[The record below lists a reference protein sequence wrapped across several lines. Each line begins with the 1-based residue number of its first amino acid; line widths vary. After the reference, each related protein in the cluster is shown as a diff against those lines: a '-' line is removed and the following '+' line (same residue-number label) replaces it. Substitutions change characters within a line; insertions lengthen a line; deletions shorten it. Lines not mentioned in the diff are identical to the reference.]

1 METGTA
7 VKPAAGV
14 FDQIHWGAHLC
25 QLYDSVQ
32 DVIEVLVPYFKR
44 GLEED
49 ALCIW
54 LAPMP
59 LRQEVM
65 DALKGGIPRLDEYQ
79 RRGQLQAIPYTDWY
93 FRDGRFNVSTA
104 IGSAAGALNQAKQLG
119 FKGVWVAG
127 DTGWLDKPDWPV
139 MVGYEETLSN
149 LMTEV
154 PTVGLCTYPT
164 RAMGIPEA
172 LDVFRIHRS
181 VLVKRD
187 GNWQI
192 AESLGQTIAEEA
204 LRDTERVYKNLFDST
219 LNGVVVIDAETKK
232 VVVANAA
239 AAIIFGFESPEEA
252 VGVNPLDLIID
263 DRERVEKVLTEGL
276 LGTTP
281 VEAVEFKAVRLDGSE
296 VWISATGVRTDYQG
310 RPAGLISIRDI
321 TEQRRAEI
329 ALQESQRRMQSIFD
343 STGDG
348 IVVLDSVGRV
358 TAANR
363 RIRDVGGWT
372 LEDIIG
378 KPFDEMAMFS
388 SQDIEK
394 MVNIFV
400 PVISGK
406 ASPVME
412 VKCATKSGAMLDLE
426 IRVSSLKNDNEVIGI
441 IAVLRDITERRRA
454 EQGLRVSEQKN
465 RLLVENANEGIV
477 VVQDERVVFANRRTL
492 EIMERLGYT
501 VDDFKGVPL
510 ESFIHPE
517 DRRVFMETSR
527 RWQAGEDD
535 LRGLRQFRGI
545 AKNGQIRWIEI
556 NAVRLE
562 WDGRPA
568 ALVFIDD
575 VTSRKDSERALVE
588 SEKRYRLLAEN
599 VSDVIWVTD
608 LDLHPTFIS
617 PSIKGLVGSSGSKDL
632 VLNRLED
639 ALTPASAQKVRDL
652 LPTLLASGK
661 DYLDVGH
668 PVELEILRH
677 DGSTVWVDTTASVI
691 RDEAGRPVELLGVM
705 RNIAR
710 RKQAEERLQESFQKL
725 EKTLAGTIQAI
736 RAMVDTRDRYTSGHQ
751 QRVTD
756 LACAIAEAMGLTKE
770 QIQAVH
776 VAGQLH
782 DVGKITLPTEI
793 LTKPGRLN
801 EIEFAMIRTHPK
813 AGFDILESIDFPWPI
828 AKMVLQHHERQ
839 NGSGYPGGLKA
850 DDILTEAKI
859 IAVADVVEAMSSHRP
874 YRPALGLDK
883 ALNEIEQNRA
893 TLYDPEVTD
902 ACMSVFREGKFTFK
916 DEPAAPQH

>member
-1 METGTA
+1 MGTGIA
-7 VKPAAGV
+7 VKPAIGV
-14 FDQIHWGAHLC
+14 FDQIQWGAHLC
-25 QLYDSVQ
+25 QLYESSQ
-32 DVIEVLVPYFKR
+32 DVIDVLVPYFRK
-44 GLEED
+44 GLQEN
-49 ALCIW
+49 ALCLW

-59 LRQEVM
+59 LRQQVM
-65 DALKGGIPRLDEYQ
+65 EALREGLPNLEEYQ
-79 RRGQLQAIPYTDWY
+79 RKGQLQAIPHADWY
-93 FRDGRFNVSTA
+93 CLDGKFNVSTA
-104 IGSAAGALNQAKQLG
+104 IGCAASALNQARQQG
-119 FKGVWVAG
+119 FKGIWVAG
-127 DTGWLDKPDWPV
+127 DTSWLDKKDWPV
-139 MVGYEETLSN
+139 MIAYEETMSN
-149 LMTEV
+149 LMADV

-164 RAMGIPEA
+164 RTMGIPEA

-181 VLVKRD
+181 VLVRQD

-192 AESLGQTIAEEA
+192 AESLGQTVAEEA
-204 LRDTERVYKNLFDST
+204 LRDSERIYKNLFDSP
-219 LNGVVVIDAETKK
+219 LNGVVVIDAETRK
-232 VVVANAA
+232 VVVANATVA
-239 AAIIFGFESPEEA
+239 RIFGFDSPDEG
-252 VGVNPLDLIID
+252 VGVNPLDLIIE
-263 DRERVEKVLTEGL
+263 DRERIEKVLVEGL
-276 LGTTP
+276 RGNVPT
-281 VEAVEFKAVRLDGSE
+281 EAVEFKAVKLDGSE
-296 VWISATGVRTDYQG
+296 VWISATGVKTEYRG

-321 TEQRRAEI
+321 TEQRKAEI
-329 ALQESQRRMQSIFD
+329 ALQESKRRLQSIFD

-378 KPFDEMAMFS
+378 RPFDEMAMFRPE
-388 SQDIEK
+388 DIEK
-394 MVNIFV
+394 MVNVFV

-406 ASPVME
+406 ASPVLE
-412 VKCATKSGAMLDLE
+412 VKCATKSGGKLDLE
-426 IRVSSLKNDNEVIGI
+426 IRVSPLKNENEVIGI

-454 EQGLRVSEQKN
+454 EEGLRVSEQKN

-477 VVQDERVVFANRRTL
+477 VVQDDRVAFANRKTMQ
-492 EIMERLGYT
+492 IMERLGYT
-501 VDDFKGVPL
+501 VDDFKGASL
-510 ESFIHPE
+510 ESFIHPD
-517 DRRVFMETSR
+517 DREVFLDTSR
-527 RWQAGEDD
+527 RWQAGDDD
-535 LRGLRQFRGI
+535 LRGLHQFRGI

-568 ALVFIDD
+568 ALVFLDD
-575 VTSRKDSERALVE
+575 VTSRKDAEIALKE

-608 LDLHPTFIS
+608 LDLRPTYIS
-617 PSIKGLVGSSGSKDL
+617 PSIRGLVGSAKDPQFS
-632 VLNRLED
+632 RLED
-639 ALTPASAQKVRDL
+639 ALTPASARKVRDL
-652 LPTLLASGK
+652 LSELLATGK
-661 DYLDVGH
+661 DHVDTGH
-668 PVELEILRH
+668 PVELEILRS
-677 DGSTVWVDTTASVI
+677 DGSTVWADTTASVI
-691 RDEAGRPVELLGVM
+691 RDETGRPVELLGVL
-705 RNIAR
+705 RNITR
-710 RKQAEERLQESFQKL
+710 RKEAEEKLQESFQKL

-751 QRVTD
+751 QRVTE

-776 VAGQLH
+776 VAGELH

-850 DDILTEAKI
+850 NDILTEAKI

-883 ALNEIEQNRA
+883 ALDEIETNRD

-902 ACMSVFREGKFTFK
+902 ACMSVFRDGKFTFK
-916 DEPAAPQH
+916 NEPAAPQH

>member
-1 METGTA
+1 MGTGTA
-7 VKPAAGV
+7 VKPAVGV
-14 FDQIHWGAHLC
+14 FDQVHWGAHLC
-25 QLYDSVQ
+25 QLYDSSQ
-32 DVIEVLVPYFKR
+32 DVIDVLVPFFRK
-44 GLEED
+44 GLEEN
-49 ALCIW
+49 ALCLW

-59 LRQEVM
+59 LRQQVM
-65 DALKGGIPRLDEYQ
+65 EALREAIPHLEEYQ
-79 RRGQLQAIPYTDWY
+79 RRGQLQAIPYSDWY
-93 FRDGRFNVSTA
+93 LLDGRFSVSTA
-104 IGSAAGALNQAKQLG
+104 IGSAASALSQAQQLG
-119 FKGVWVAG
+119 LKGIWVAG
-127 DTGWLDKPDWPV
+127 DTGWLDKKDWPV

-149 LMTEV
+149 LMVDV

-181 VLVKRD
+181 ILVRRE
-187 GNWQI
+187 GRWEI
-192 AESLGQTIAEEA
+192 AESLGQALAEEA
-204 LRDTERVYKNLFDST
+204 LRDSERSYKNLFDSALT
-219 LNGVVVIDAETKK
+219 GVVVIDGETRK
-232 VVVANAA
+232 VIVANAA
-239 AAIIFGFESPEEA
+239 VARIFGFESAEEV
-252 VGVNPLDLIID
+252 VGVNPLDVIIE
-263 DRERVEKVLTEGL
+263 DRERVDRILNEGFQ
-276 LGTTP
+276 GNAP
-281 VEAVEFKAVRLDGSE
+281 KEAVECRAVRLDGSE
-296 VWISATGVRTDYQG
+296 LWISATGVKTEYQG
-310 RPAGLISIRDI
+310 RPAGLISIVDI
-321 TEQRRAEI
+321 TEQRQAEN
-329 ALQESQRRMQSIFD
+329 ALQESQRRLQSIFD

-378 KPFDEMAMFS
+378 KPFDEMAMFRPE
-388 SQDIEK
+388 DIEK
-394 MVNIFV
+394 MVNVFV

-412 VKCATKSGAMLDLE
+412 VKCATKSGAKLDLE
-426 IRVSSLKNDNEVIGI
+426 IRVSPLKNENEVVGI

-454 EQGLRVSEQKN
+454 EEGLRVSEQKN

-477 VVQDERVVFANRRTL
+477 VVQDGHVAFANRKTL
-492 EIMERLGYT
+492 QIMERLGYT

-510 ESFIHPE
+510 DNFIHPE
-517 DRRVFMETSR
+517 DRQVFRDSSD
-527 RWQAGEDD
+527 RWEAGEDD
-535 LRGLRQFRGI
+535 LRGLHQFRGI
-545 AKNGQIRWIEI
+545 AKNGQTRWIEI
-556 NAVRLE
+556 NAVRLD

-568 ALVFIDD
+568 ALVFLED
-575 VTSRKDSERALVE
+575 VTSRKDAERALIE

-608 LDLHPTFIS
+608 LDLRPTYIS
-617 PSIKGLVGSSGSKDL
+617 PSIKGLVGSGTKEPLYS
-632 VLNRLED
+632 RLED
-639 ALTPASAQKVRDL
+639 ALTPASATKVRDL
-652 LPTLLASGK
+652 LAELLATGK
-661 DYLDVGH
+661 DHLDTGH
-668 PVELEILRH
+668 PVELEILRS
-677 DGSTVWVDTTASVI
+677 DGSTVWVDTTAAVI
-691 RDEAGRPVELLGVM
+691 RDETGRPVELLGVL
-705 RNIAR
+705 RNITQ
-710 RKQAEERLQESFQKL
+710 RKYAEERLQESFQKL

-751 QRVTD
+751 QRVTE

-839 NGSGYPGGLKA
+839 NGSGYPGGLRK

-874 YRPALGLDK
+874 YRPALGVDK
-883 ALNEIEQNRA
+883 ALDEIEQNRE

-902 ACMSVFREGKFTFK
+902 VCMSLFREGKFSFTE
-916 DEPAAPQH
+916 EPAAPQH

>member
-1 METGTA
+1 MGTGTA
-7 VKPAAGV
+7 VKPAVGV

-25 QLYDSVQ
+25 QLYDSSQ
-32 DVIEVLVPYFKR
+32 DVIDVLVPYFRK
-44 GLEED
+44 GLEEN
-49 ALCIW
+49 ALCLW

-59 LRQEVM
+59 LRQQVM
-65 DALKGGIPRLDEYQ
+65 EALREAIPDLEEYQ
-79 RRGQLQAIPYTDWY
+79 RRGQIQAIPHTDWY
-93 FRDGRFNVSTA
+93 FLDGRFSVSTA
-104 IGSAAGALNQAKQLG
+104 IGSAAGALSQARQLG
-119 FKGVWVAG
+119 LKGIWVAG
-127 DTGWLDKPDWPV
+127 DTSWLDKKDWPV

-149 LMTEV
+149 LMADV
-154 PTVGLCTYPT
+154 PTVGLCAYPT

-181 VLVKRD
+181 ILVRRE
-187 GNWQI
+187 GRWEV
-192 AESLGQTIAEEA
+192 AESLGQAMAEEA
-204 LRDTERVYKNLFDST
+204 LRDSERIYKNLFDST
-219 LNGVVVIDAETKK
+219 LNGVVVVDAETGK

-239 AAIIFGFESPEEA
+239 VARIFGFESPEEV
-252 VGVNPLDLIID
+252 VGVNPLDLMTE
-263 DRERVEKVLTEGL
+263 DRERVGRLLAEGL
-276 LGTTP
+276 LGREMK
-281 VEAVEFKAVRLDGSE
+281 EAVEFRAVKLDGSE
-296 VWISATGVRTDYQG
+296 VWISAAGVRTEFQG
-310 RPAGLISIRDI
+310 RRAGLVSIRDI

-329 ALQESQRRMQSIFD
+329 ALQESQRQLQSIFD

-348 IVVLDSVGRV
+348 IVVLDTVGRV

-378 KPFDEMAMFS
+378 KPFDEMAMFRPE
-388 SQDIEK
+388 DIEK

-412 VKCATKSGAMLDLE
+412 VKCATKSGGKLDLE
-426 IRVSSLKNDNEVIGI
+426 IRVSSLKKDNEVIGI

-454 EQGLRVSEQKN
+454 EEGLRVSEQKN
-465 RLLVENANEGIV
+465 RLLVENVNEGIV
-477 VVQDERVVFANRRTL
+477 VVQDDRVAFANRKTL
-492 EIMERLGYT
+492 EIMERLGYSIE
-501 VDDFKGVPL
+501 DFKSVPL
-510 ESFIHPE
+510 EAFIHPE
-517 DRRVFMETSR
+517 DRQTFRETNEK
-527 RWQAGEDD
+527 WAAGED
-535 LRGLRQFRGI
+535 LHGLHQFRGL
-545 AKNGQIRWIEI
+545 AKNGQTRWIEI
-556 NAVRLE
+556 NAVRLT
-562 WDGRPA
+562 WDERPA
-568 ALVFIDD
+568 ALVFLED
-575 VTSRKDSERALVE
+575 VTSRKDAERALVE

-608 LDLHPTFIS
+608 LDLRPTYIS
-617 PSIKGLVGSSGSKDL
+617 PSIKGLVGSGKKEPMFT
-632 VLNRLED
+632 RLED
-639 ALTPASAQKVRDL
+639 ALTPASAMKVRN
-652 LPTLLASGK
+652 LLAELLATGK
-661 DYLDVGH
+661 DHLDTGH
-668 PVELEILRH
+668 PVELEILRS
-677 DGSTVWVDTTASVI
+677 DGSTVWVDTTAAVI
-691 RDEAGRPVELLGVM
+691 RDEAGRPVELLGVL
-705 RNIAR
+705 RNITQ
-710 RKQAEERLQESFQKL
+710 RKYAEERLQESFQKL

-751 QRVTD
+751 QRVTE
-756 LACAIAEAMGLTKE
+756 LACAIAEVMGLTKE

-839 NGSGYPGGLKA
+839 NGSGYPGGLRA

-883 ALNEIEQNRA
+883 ALDEIEQNRE

-902 ACMSVFREGKFTFK
+902 ACMSVFRDGKFTFK

>member
-7 VKPAAGV
+7 VKPAIGV
-14 FDQIHWGAHLC
+14 FDQIHWGAHMC
-25 QLYDSVQ
+25 QLYESSQ
-32 DVIEVLVPYFKR
+32 DVIDVLVPFFRK
-44 GLEED
+44 GLEEN
-49 ALCIW
+49 ALCLW

-59 LRQEVM
+59 LRQQVM
-65 DALKGGIPRLDEYQ
+65 DALREGIPHLEERQ
-79 RRGQLQAIPYTDWY
+79 RKGQLQAIPHSDWY
-93 FRDGRFNVSTA
+93 LLDGAFNVPTA
-104 IGSAAGALNQAKQLG
+104 ISSAAGALNQARQLG
-119 FKGVWVAG
+119 FKGIWAAG
-127 DTGWLDKPDWPV
+127 DTGWLDKKDWPV

-149 LMTEV
+149 LMADV

-181 VLVKRD
+181 VLVRRK
-187 GNWQI
+187 GQWQI

-204 LRDTERVYKNLFDST
+204 LRDSERSYKNLFDSA

-232 VVVANAA
+232 VMVANAA
-239 AAIIFGFESPEEA
+239 LARIFGFDSPDDV
-252 VGVNPLDLIID
+252 VGVNPLELIIE
-263 DRERVEKVLTEGL
+263 DRERVEQLLMEGL
-276 LGTTP
+276 LGRDLN
-281 VEAVEFKAVRLDGSE
+281 EAVEFKAIRLDGSE
-296 VWISATGVRTDYQG
+296 VWVSAAGVRTEYQG
-310 RPAGLISIRDI
+310 RLAGLVSIRDI
-321 TEQRRAEI
+321 TQQRQAEI
-329 ALQESQRRMQSIFD
+329 ALRESQRRMQSIFD

-372 LEDIIG
+372 LEDIMG
-378 KPFDEMAMFS
+378 KPFDEMAMFRPE
-388 SQDIEK
+388 DIEK
-394 MVNIFV
+394 MVNVFV

-412 VKCATKSGAMLDLE
+412 VQCATKAGAKLDLE
-426 IRVSSLKNDNEVIGI
+426 IRVSPLKRDEEVIGI

-454 EQGLRVSEQKN
+454 EDGLRVSEQRS

-477 VVQDERVVFANRRTL
+477 VVQDDGVAFANRRTL

-501 VDDFKGVPL
+501 MDDFRGVPL
-510 ESFIHPE
+510 EQYIHPE
-517 DRRVFMETSR
+517 DRQLFREASE
-527 RWQAGEDD
+527 RWAKGDD
-535 LRGLRQFRGI
+535 NIGGLHQFRGI

-568 ALVFIDD
+568 ALVFLDD
-575 VTSRKDSERALVE
+575 VTSRKDSERALIE

-608 LDLHPTFIS
+608 LDLHPTYIS
-617 PSIKGLVGSSGSKDL
+617 PSIKGLVGGARDPQFA
-632 VLNRLED
+632 RMED
-639 ALTPASAQKVRDL
+639 ALTPASARTVRDL
-652 LPTLLASGK
+652 LAELLASGK
-661 DYLDVGH
+661 DHLEAGR
-668 PVELEILRH
+668 PVQLEILRS
-677 DGSTVWVDTTASVI
+677 DGSTVWADTTASVI
-691 RDEAGRPVELLGVM
+691 RDEAGRPVELLGVL
-705 RNIAR
+705 RNITR
-710 RKQAEERLQESFQKL
+710 RKQAEERLQESFDKL
-725 EKTLAGTIQAI
+725 ERTLAGTIQAI

-751 QRVTD
+751 QRVTE

-776 VAGQLH
+776 VAGELH

-850 DDILTEAKI
+850 KDILTEAKI

-883 ALNEIEQNRA
+883 ALDEIVQNRE

-902 ACMSVFREGKFTFK
+902 ACMSVFRDGKFSFK
-916 DEPAAPQH
+916 DEPAAPQQ